1 MRQSDFK
8 HTWEGENNREVLL
21 VYCLAGVKLAT
32 SKGCCAVCVMIPHV
46 AAAQWVQSSRD
57 FSHIH

>member
-8 HTWEGENNREVLL
+8 HTWEGENNKEVLL

-32 SKGCCAVCVMIPHV
+32 SKGCCAVCVMIPHMT
-46 AAAQWVQSSRD
+46 AAQWV
-57 FSHIH
+57 

>member
-8 HTWEGENNREVLL
+8 HTWGGENNRGVLL

-32 SKGCCAVCVMIPHV
+32 SKGGCALCVMIPDV
-46 AAAQWVQSSRD
+46 AAAQWVQSRD